1 MSALKVGRR
10 TIETSNE
17 DKVLFGRGGVTKGE
31 LIGYY
36 REVSGVMVPH
46 LRGRPL
52 TIQRFPD
59 GIDKNGFYQ
68 KDASKYLPEWIHT
81 RRLPKDRGTVNHVI
95 CDNAATL
102 VYLANQAAITLHTG
116 TSRVDRVE
124 QPDQLIFDLDPP
136 QGDFVSAQAAARLM
150 NSFLDEV
157 GLPHFA
163 KTTGGKGIHI
173 MVPLRRGRHY
183 REVRAFADDAAVLL
197 AQRVPEQLTTEVRV
211 AKRAGRLYLDV
222 GRNAYGAHAVAP
234 YSVRPSPHAP
244 VSTPLLEDE
253 LADEN
258 LRPERFTISTVL
270 ERVASMGDPWAE
282 IKSRAISL
290 GPARA
295 ALDELLAAEGA

>member
-1 MSALKVGRR
+1 MIALRVGRR
-10 TIETSNE
+10 TIEISNE
-17 DKVLFGRGGVTKGE
+17 HKVLFGAGGVTKGE

-36 REVSGVMVPH
+36 REVSEVMVPH
-46 LRGRPL
+46 LEGRPL

-81 RRLPKDRGTVNHVI
+81 RRLPKDKGTVNHVI

-136 QGDFVSAQAAARLM
+136 EGDFRSAQEASELVRKL
-150 NSFLDEV
+150 LDEV
-157 GLPHFA
+157 GFPHFT
-163 KTTGGKGIHI
+163 KTTGGKGLHI
-173 MVPLRRGRHY
+173 VVPLRRGRHY
-183 REVRAFADDAAVLL
+183 REVRAFADDAAGLL
-197 AQRVPEQLTTEVRV
+197 ARRAPQRLTTEVRI
-211 AKRAGRLYLDV
+211 AKRAGRLYVDV

-234 YSVRPSPHAP
+234 YSVRPRPTAP
-244 VSTPLLEDE
+244 VSTPLFDE
-253 LADEN
+253 ELTDQD
-258 LRPERFTISTVL
+258 LHPERFTVASVL
-270 ERVASMGDPWAE
+270 ERVDSQGDPWVEMRRGAV
-282 IKSRAISL
+282 SL

-295 ALDELLAAEGA
+295 ALDELIAEA